1 MTAPTGL
8 AAGAT
13 TPLLTG
19 ALKLSWNAVSG
30 ATTYSVYRNGTLLT
44 TSSATTFNPTGT
56 TNNALATYTVTA
68 SATGHT
74 TSTAATLSA
83 GVYQGTSVADQR
95 GRSVY
100 GNIQTSVVV
109 TSTASK
115 AITGCWAT
123 YPTNSDSGT
132 INPPAIT
139 NLCNQVVTKHPV
151 ASTVAAL
158 ITNVSGASA
167 TSPAFKTSLQAA
179 LTTAGMP

>member
-1 MTAPTGL
+1 LAAPTGL

-19 ALKLSWNAVSG
+19 ALKLSWNAVIG
-30 ATTYSVYRNGTLLT
+30 ATNYNVYRNGTLLST
-44 TSSATTFNPTGT
+44 VSATTFNPTGT
-56 TNNALATYTVTA
+56 TNNSLATYTVTA

-95 GRSVY
+95 GRTVY

-123 YPTNSDSGT
+123 YPTTSDSGT

-151 ASTVAAL
+151 ASTVATL
-158 ITNVSGASA
+158 ITSVSGASA
-167 TSPAFKTSLQAA
+167 TSPAFRTSLQAA

>member
-1 MTAPTGL
+1 L

-19 ALKLSWNAVSG
+19 ALKLSWNAVAG
-30 ATTYSVYRNGTLLT
+30 ATSYNVYRNGTLLT
-44 TSSATTFNPTGT
+44 TLSATTFNPTGT

-68 SATGHT
+68 SATGYT

-83 GVYQGTSVADQR
+83 GVYQGTSVADQL
-95 GRSVY
+95 GRTVY
-100 GNIQTSVVV
+100 GNIQTSIVV
-109 TSTASK
+109 TSTTTKTA
-115 AITGCWAT
+115 TGCWAT
-123 YPTNSDSGT
+123 YPTSSDSGA

-151 ASTVAAL
+151 ASTVASL
-158 ITNVSGASA
+158 ITSVSGASA
-167 TSPAFKTSLQAA
+167 TSPAFRTSLQAA